1 MNQCARILRHLWD
14 FGSITSAEAM
24 EQYGIARLAS
34 RINDLRKD
42 GVPIKTEFVRGKN
55 RYGEKILYAEYRLD
69 EVKHDGL

>member
-42 GVPIKTEFVRGKN
+42 GVLIKTEFVRGKN
-55 RYGEKILYAEYRLD
+55 RYDEPTRYAKYSLEGR
-69 EVKHDGL
+69 K